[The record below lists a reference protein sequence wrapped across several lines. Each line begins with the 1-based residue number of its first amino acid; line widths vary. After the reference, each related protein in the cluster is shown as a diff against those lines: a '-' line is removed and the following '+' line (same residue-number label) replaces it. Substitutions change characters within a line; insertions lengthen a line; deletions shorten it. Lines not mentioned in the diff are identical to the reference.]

1 MTEKT
6 ITIIGGGTG
15 GYVAAIKAAQL
26 GADVNLIEKESIGGT
41 CLNWGCIP
49 TKALVYTAEK
59 FSELK
64 KAKRFGIEVD
74 DVNLNM
80 KRVIKNKD
88 TIVKQLVGGVEFL
101 LDKHDVKVFKGTA
114 NLVDKNT
121 VSVQTDEGDD
131 IIDTD
136 YIIIATGSKVK
147 KAPIKGIEMDGI
159 LTSKDIL
166 DLKELPESLA
176 VIGGGVIGMEFAF
189 IYSNLGVDV
198 KVVEYLDDI
207 LPGID
212 KEVTSEISKIAKRSR
227 IDVTTGAEVKE
238 VSDTEKG
245 YQVVYLKDDQKE
257 SIEVEKVLVATGR
270 KPSFG
275 GLDLEEIGI
284 QKEKDAI
291 KVDEYLKTSVDNIY
305 AVGDVTGK
313 VLLAHVASHQGFTA
327 AENIMGENKK
337 MDYKAIP
344 AAIFTDPEIATVG
357 LTEEEVKEKNIDYQV
372 GKFPFRANGKVKT
385 MNERN
390 GFIKIISRKDSGE
403 ILGSSIIGVHAT
415 DLIHELTLA
424 INKNMK
430 IEDIIE
436 TIHAHPTT
444 SEVIHEAALDS
455 IGGALHYV
463 RLNR

>member
-1 MTEKT
+1 MTEKK
-6 ITIIGGGTG
+6 ITIIGAGTG

-26 GADVNLIEKESIGGT
+26 GADVTLIEKENIGGT

-49 TKALVYTAEK
+49 TKALVYSAEK
-59 FSELK
+59 YSEMQE
-64 KAKRFGIEVD
+64 ARRFGIEVN

-80 KRVIKNKD
+80 KRVIRNKD

-101 LDKHDVKVFKGTA
+101 LDKHNVKVYKGVA
-114 NLVDKNT
+114 SLLDQNT
-121 VSVQTDEGDD
+121 VSVKTEDGRE
-131 IIDTD
+131 IIETD
-136 YIIIATGSKVK
+136 YIILATGSKVK
-147 KAPIKGIEMDGI
+147 KAPIKGIDMEGI
-159 LTSKDIL
+159 LTSRDIL
-166 DLKELPESLA
+166 DLEELPESLA

-189 IYSNLGVDV
+189 IYANFGVDI

-207 LPGID
+207 LPGVD
-212 KEVTSEISKIAKRSR
+212 QEVTSELGKVAKRAK
-227 IDVTTGAEVKE
+227 IDITTGAQVKE
-238 VSDTEKG
+238 VAKTDSG
-245 YQVVYLKDDQKE
+245 YQVKYLKDEENQT
-257 SIEVEKVLVATGR
+257 IEVDKVLVATGR
-270 KPSFG
+270 EPSFG
-275 GLDLEEIGI
+275 GLDLDKIGVE
-284 QKEKDAI
+284 KENNAI
-291 KVDEYLKTSVDNIY
+291 KVDEHLKTSVDNIY

-313 VLLAHVASHQGFTA
+313 ILLAHVASHQGVVA
-327 AENIMGENKK
+327 VENIMGEEKK
-337 MDYKAIP
+337 MDYDAVP
-344 AAIFTDPEIATVG
+344 AAIFTKPEIATVG
-357 LTEEEVKEKNIDYQV
+357 LTEEEVKEAGIDYNI

-385 MNERN
+385 MNKRN
-390 GFIKIISRKDSGE
+390 GFIKIISKKDSGE

-424 INKNMK
+424 VNKNMT